1 MLPRGGDPRLSTIQ
15 ALIRLYAGS
24 AGRITRTGKNQD
36 LEAVCRDA
44 QGGIQ
49 FSRYP
54 ESGQALVDRT
64 DGVPCGDLTSAGT
77 KNDRIILYEQS

>member
-54 ESGQALVDRT
+54 ESGQGLVDRI
-64 DGVPCGDLTSAGT
+64 DGVPCGYLTSAGT
-77 KNDRIILYEQS
+77 KNDRMNRYEQS